1 MKKQTSTC
9 IVDLLPVE
17 DEDSVECSVRK
28 RNGDLIASCYFEFDS
43 KGKRHWTIE
52 LSNYLSALDFFD
64 RISVYKTR
72 SNFCH
77 GNRFIE
83 LKS

>member
-1 MKKQTSTC
+1 MKKQTTTC

-43 KGKRHWTIE
+43 KRKRHWAIE
-52 LSNYLSALDFFD
+52 LNNYLSALAVFD
-64 RISVYKTR
+64 RISVYKTCF
-72 SNFCH
+72 NFCL
-77 GNRFIE
+77 GNRSIE